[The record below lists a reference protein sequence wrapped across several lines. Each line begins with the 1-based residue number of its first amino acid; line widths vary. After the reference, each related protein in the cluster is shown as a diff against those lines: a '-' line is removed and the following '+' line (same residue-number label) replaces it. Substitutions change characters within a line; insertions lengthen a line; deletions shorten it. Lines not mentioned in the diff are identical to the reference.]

1 VSDRLYNLLPAIYRM
16 RDAAQGEPLRAV
28 LSVISEQV
36 DLVEADIARL
46 YDNWFI
52 ETCDDWVVPYIGDLI
67 GYTPVLEAG
76 QAPATTS
83 READLKDRILFPR
96 AEVAATLE
104 YRARK
109 GTLAL
114 LGSLADGVAG
124 WPALA
129 VEFYQRLMWTQHADH
144 LRLGRGRTID
154 LRDGDALDRL
164 GGAFDRAAHG
174 ADIRRPDSRHTPG
187 RFNIPSV
194 GVFVWRLKSYSVT
207 HAPAYCV
214 EADGPHCFSF
224 SVLGNDTQLFNA
236 VEADAGQAR
245 RERAV
250 PQPIRRRALEER
262 VTQHPPVTRASAD
275 FYGAGKSLAVY
286 APDWPVKGAPQPIPR
301 DLVIP
306 ADLTDWR
313 YRVAKGQIA
322 VDPVRGR
329 IIFPTGQLPRRG
341 AWVDYRY
348 GFSADMGGGEYER
361 TVSQP
366 VTFTLYRVAVA
377 GTDKDISLTI
387 NAALARW
394 RGEQQD
400 LGVEPPQDAP
410 EHAAWLAAHETLR
423 AAVIE
428 IQDSAAYTEPLTV
441 ALAAGESL
449 QIRAA
454 SGCRPTLRVLD
465 YMTERSDALAI
476 SGAQGSRFKLD
487 GLTVTGRGIAVHGPD
502 RDDPKEAA
510 QGDLCDV
517 TIRHCT
523 LVPGWGLDCGCEPTR
538 PNEPS
543 LEIFASSAAIRIES
557 SIIGSIHVTA
567 DETAADP
574 VSISISDSIV
584 DATGAARLAIGAP
597 DLPLAFARLTVLRST
612 VIGTVGAHA
621 IARAENSIFLGP
633 ITVGRRQQGCM
644 RFCYVEP
651 GSRTPR
657 RYRCQPDTALAALC
671 PNLPDG
677 AARQAAEQ
685 SRVRPCFN
693 STRYGT
699 PTYCQLATDC
709 AQEITGGADD
719 ESEMGAFHDL
729 FQPQRAANLRARID
743 EYTPAGLD
751 VAILFAS

>member
-16 RDAAQGEPLRAV
+16 RDTAQGEPLRAV

-76 QAPATTS
+76 QTAATAS
-83 READLKDRILFPR
+83 REGDLKGRILFPR
-96 AEVAATLE
+96 AEVAATLD

-114 LGSLADGVAG
+114 LGALADGVAG

-129 VEFYQRLMWTQHADH
+129 VEFYQRLMWTQHVDH
-144 LRLGRGRTID
+144 LRLGRGRTVD
-154 LRDGDALDRL
+154 LRDGAALDRL
-164 GGAFDRAAHG
+164 GGAFDRAAYS

-187 RFNIPSV
+187 RTNIPSV

-214 EADGPHCFSF
+214 EADGPHCFTF
-224 SVLGNDTQLFNA
+224 SVLGNDTQLFNK
-236 VEADAGQAR
+236 VEADAGHAR
-245 RERAV
+245 HERGV
-250 PQPIRRRALEER
+250 PQPTRRRALEER
-262 VTQHPPVTRASAD
+262 VTLHPPVTQASAD
-275 FYGAGKSLAVY
+275 YYGAGKSLAVY
-286 APDWPVKGAPQPIPR
+286 APGWPAAGAPQPIPQ

-306 ADLTDWR
+306 ADLSDWR
-313 YRVAKGQIA
+313 YRVPKGQVA

-341 AWVDYRY
+341 AWVDYQY

-361 TVSQP
+361 SVSQP
-366 VTFTLYRVAVA
+366 VTFTLYRVSVA
-377 GTDKDISLTI
+377 GTDKDVFVTIKDALT
-387 NAALARW
+387 RW
-394 RGEQQD
+394 RGDREG
-400 LGVEPPQDAP
+400 LGAEPAQDAP
-410 EHAAWLAAHETLR
+410 GHAAWSAAHETLR
-423 AAVIE
+423 AAVVE
-428 IQDSAAYTEPLTV
+428 IQDSAAYTEPLTI

-476 SGAQGSRFKLD
+476 SGERGSRFKLD
-487 GLTVTGRGIAVHGPD
+487 GLLVTGRGIAVHGPD
-502 RDDPKEAA
+502 GDDPERAA
-510 QGDLCDV
+510 KGDLCDV

-523 LVPGWGLDCGCEPTR
+523 LVPGWGLDCGCAPTR

-543 LEIFASSAAIRIES
+543 LEIFGSSAAIRIES
-557 SIIGSIHVTA
+557 SIVGTIHVTA
-567 DETAADP
+567 DETASDP
-574 VSISISDSIV
+574 VSISICDSIV
-584 DATGAARLAIGAP
+584 DATSPTRLAIGAP
-597 DLPLAFARLTVLRST
+597 DLPLAFARLAILRST
-612 VIGTVGAHA
+612 VIGTVATHA

-633 ITVGRRQQGCM
+633 LTVGRRQQGCM

-657 RYRCQPDTALAALC
+657 RYRCQPDTAVAALC
-671 PNLPDG
+671 PNLSDG
-677 AARQAAEQ
+677 AAKQAAEQ
-685 SRVRPCFN
+685 NRLRPCFN

-699 PTYCQLATDC
+699 PTYCQLASDC
-709 AQEITGGADD
+709 APEIARGADD

-729 FQPQRAANLRARID
+729 FQPQRAANLRARIE

>member
-1 VSDRLYNLLPAIYRM
+1 VSDRLYDLLPAIYRM
-16 RDAAQGEPLRAV
+16 RDAGQGEPLRAV

-76 QAPATTS
+76 QAPAAAS
-83 READLKDRILFPR
+83 RESDLRGRILFPR
-96 AEVAATLE
+96 AEVAATLD

-129 VEFYQRLMWTQHADH
+129 VEFYQRLMWTQHIDH
-144 LRLGRGRTID
+144 LRLSRGRTVD

-164 GGAFDRAAHG
+164 GGAFDRVG
-174 ADIRRPDSRHTPG
+174 YSADIRRPDSHRTRG
-187 RFNIPSV
+187 RANIPSV

-214 EADGPHCFSF
+214 EADGPHCFTF
-224 SVLGNDTQLFNA
+224 SVLGNDTQLFNR
-236 VEADAGQAR
+236 VETAAGHAR
-245 RERAV
+245 HERSV
-250 PQPIRRRALEER
+250 PQPIRRRALEDR

-275 FYGAGKSLAVY
+275 YYGVGRSIAVY
-286 APDWPVKGAPQPIPR
+286 APGWPASGAPQPVPR
-301 DLVIP
+301 ALVIP
-306 ADLTDWR
+306 ADLSDWR
-313 YRVAKGQIA
+313 YRVPKGQIA

-341 AWVDYRY
+341 AWVDYQY

-366 VTFTLYRVAVA
+366 VTFALYRVG
-377 GTDKDISLTI
+377 GTDKDAFATI
-387 NAALARW
+387 NAALTRW
-394 RGEQQD
+394 RGDQQD
-400 LGVEPPQDAP
+400 LGAEPPKDAA
-410 EHAAWLAAHETLR
+410 EHAPWLAAHEKLR
-423 AAVIE
+423 AAVVE
-428 IQDSAAYTEPLTV
+428 IQDSAAYTEPLTI

-465 YMTERSDALAI
+465 YMTERSDALSI
-476 SGAQGSRFKLD
+476 SGEHGSRFKLD
-487 GLTVTGRGIAVHGPD
+487 GLIVTGRGIAVHGPD
-502 RDDPKEAA
+502 GDDPERAA
-510 QGDLCDV
+510 KGDLCDV

-543 LEIFASSAAIRIES
+543 LELFGSSAKVRIES
-557 SIIGSIHVTA
+557 SILGSIHVTA
-567 DETAADP
+567 DETALDP
-574 VSISISDSIV
+574 VAISICDSIV
-584 DATGAARLAIGAP
+584 DATSPARLAIGAP
-597 DLPLAFARLTVLRST
+597 DLPLAFAQLTILRST
-612 VIGTVGAHA
+612 VIGAVGTHA
-621 IARAENSIFLGP
+621 IARAENSIFLGVV
-633 ITVGRRQQGCM
+633 TVGRRQQGCL

-657 RYRCQPDTALAALC
+657 RYRCQPDIALAALC
-671 PNLPDG
+671 PNLSDG
-677 AARQAAEQ
+677 EKAAKQTAEQ
-685 SRVRPCFN
+685 SRLRPCFN

-699 PTYCQLATDC
+699 PTYCQLASDC
-709 AQEITGGADD
+709 AEEIARGADD
-719 ESEMGAFHDL
+719 ESEMGVFHDL
-729 FQPQRAANLRARID
+729 FQPQRAANLGARIE

>member
-1 VSDRLYNLLPAIYRM
+1 MSDRLYNLLPAIYRM

-28 LSVISEQV
+28 LSVIGEQV
-36 DLVEADIARL
+36 DGIEADIARL

-52 ETCDDWVVPYIGDLI
+52 ETCDDWAVPYIGELI

-76 QAPATTS
+76 GASAS
-83 READLKDRILFPR
+83 REGDLEGRILFPR
-96 AEVAATLE
+96 AEVAATLD

-114 LGSLADGVAG
+114 LGALADGVAG

-129 VEFYQRLMWTQHADH
+129 AEFYQRLMWTQHIDH
-144 LRLGRGRTID
+144 PRPARGRTAD
-154 LRDGDALDRL
+154 LRDGDALGRL
-164 GGAFDRAAHG
+164 GSAFDRAAYS
-174 ADIRRPDSRHTPG
+174 ADIRRPHCDQTRG
-187 RFNIPSV
+187 RANIPSV

-214 EADGPHCFSF
+214 EADGPHCFTF

-236 VEADAGQAR
+236 VEAKDGHAV
-245 RERAV
+245 RERGV

-262 VTQHPPVTRASAD
+262 VTQHPPVTQASAD
-275 FYGAGKSLAVY
+275 YYGAGKSLAVY
-286 APDWPVKGAPQPIPR
+286 APDWPVKGAPQPVPR

-306 ADLTDWR
+306 ADLSDWR
-313 YRVAKGQIA
+313 YRVPKGQIA

-341 AWVDYRY
+341 ASVDYQY

-361 TVSQP
+361 SVSQP
-366 VTFTLYRVAVA
+366 VTFALYRVAGG
-377 GTDKDISLTI
+377 GTDKDVFVTI

-394 RGEQQD
+394 RGDQQD
-400 LGVEPPQDAP
+400 LGAEPPQGAP
-410 EHAAWLAAHETLR
+410 EHAAWQAAHEKLR

-476 SGAQGSRFKLD
+476 SGERGSRFKLD

-502 RDDPKEAA
+502 GDDPSRAG

-543 LEIFASSAAIRIES
+543 LEIFASGAAIRIES

-574 VSISISDSIV
+574 VAISICDSIV
-584 DATGAARLAIGAP
+584 DATSTARLAIGAP

-621 IARAENSIFLGP
+621 IALAENSIFLGRVA
-633 ITVGRRQQGCM
+633 VGRRQQGCV

-657 RYRCQPDTALAALC
+657 RYRCQPDTALVALC

-677 AARQAAEQ
+677 ERAARQAAEQ
-685 SRVRPCFN
+685 SRLRPCFG

-699 PTYCQLATDC
+699 PAYCQLAADC
-709 AQEITGGADD
+709 AEEIARGADD

-729 FQPQRAANLRARID
+729 FQPQRAANLSARIA